1 MAIHVYGR
9 SFLIYLFVL
18 SILNS
23 IIIVRITCTNLWL
36 IIMKANETRN
46 GQKEMI
52 VLLKKY
58 SFGRQ
63 ILGG

>member
-1 MAIHVYGR
+1 M
-9 SFLIYLFVL
+9 
-18 SILNS
+18 
-23 IIIVRITCTNLWL
+23 
-36 IIMKANETRN
+36 IMKANETRN